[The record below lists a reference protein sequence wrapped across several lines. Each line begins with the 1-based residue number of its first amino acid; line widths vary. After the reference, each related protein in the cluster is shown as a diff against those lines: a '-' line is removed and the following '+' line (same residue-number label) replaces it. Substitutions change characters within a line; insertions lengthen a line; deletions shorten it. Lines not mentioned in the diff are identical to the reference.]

1 MDILRGDFEGW
12 EVFIGIDVVDVM
24 VVVGDDVVE
33 GFAVAVVVIV
43 VVVVVIVDVVII
55 FSAESKNH
63 RQFLKISYF
72 YVLLV

>member
-1 MDILRGDFEGW
+1 
-12 EVFIGIDVVDVM
+12 M

-33 GFAVAVVVIV
+33 GFAVVVVVIV

-55 FSAESKNH
+55 FSAESKND

>member
-1 MDILRGDFEGW
+1 
-12 EVFIGIDVVDVM
+12 M